1 MHEIWQHIG
10 GVCVNELALFAGAG
24 GGVLGGHLL
33 GWRTICAVEWEP
45 YAASVLVARQNDGI
59 LPPFPVWDDV
69 QTFDGLPWR
78 GRVDVISG
86 GFPCQDISVAGGGQA
101 LMENEAVCG
110 GKWPESSVRYDP
122 SSCLWKTAHCL
133 WDEDLPWSSVT
144 LPRWGMTRSGSVF
157 QHPTAV
163 RPISGTASGFWPT
176 PTATDWK
183 GSPSLRVVNQ
193 RSEGSSR
200 GVRLPEH
207 LSKLDQVEVGGNL
220 NPTWS
225 EWLMGWPP
233 GWTDLG
239 PLAMDKFLVWR
250 RQHSACSDRDGGI
263 KEAA

>member
-1 MHEIWQHIG
+1 MSWLFSRALVEEFSAGICSAGEPSAPSNGSHTQQAFLSHGKTTGFSRLSPFGMTCRPLTDSLGEA
-10 GVCVNELALFAGAG
+10 VLTSYLAAFPARTLAL
-24 GGVLGGHLL
+24 
-33 GWRTICAVEWEP
+33 R
-45 YAASVLVARQNDGI
+45 
-59 LPPFPVWDDV
+59 
-69 QTFDGLPWR
+69 
-78 GRVDVISG
+78 
-86 GFPCQDISVAGGGQA
+86 GGGQA